1 MAEYHQTSF
10 HALYRTPMALALALQ
25 PAAQERRG
33 QRSVGPDFADQA
45 GDRAVEVMQ
54 TGPHKR

>member
-10 HALYRTPMALALALQ
+10 EALYRTPMALALALQ

-33 QRSVGPDFADQA
+33 QQSGGPDFADQA
-45 GDRAVEVMQ
+45 GDRAVERLA
-54 TGPHKR
+54 P